1 MEFALKTAHGFFF
14 LKTVSSKENKSV
26 RALSDCEWRAAAQE
40 SPSACRAPQ
49 MLRSNK
55 TVRRIPIA
63 LNETFAR
70 DLGFE
75 DIRIRRYRKKQR
87 KEENKTHIHKHA
99 TCTTNTHLKQELH
112 LFRALAQ

>member
-1 MEFALKTAHGFFF
+1 MEFVSKFAQ
-14 LKTVSSKENKSV
+14 KTVPLKENKSV
-26 RALSDCEWRAAAQE
+26 QALSDCEWRAAAQE

-49 MLRSNK
+49 MVRSNK
-55 TVRRIPIA
+55 TVRRTPIA

-75 DIRIRRYRKKQR
+75 DIRIRRYRKEQR
-87 KEENKTHIHKHA
+87 KEEDKTHFHKHA
-99 TCTTNTHLKQELH
+99 TCTTNTHLKQELIILSH